1 MKKFFGIAGTITV
14 LAIILMITACT
25 GDNVSKTIDV
35 DDIQNSNSV
44 TVTYISYYN
53 ESGTVPVDKNVYHYG
68 DTVTVLGN
76 TGSLYRSGYDFD
88 GWSTSPDGYEDKEG
102 KSTRYK
108 PGDTIIVKENV
119 KEIVLYVQWAKYH
132 IVSFNTNGKG
142 VTPEPQIVR
151 DGDCVTPP
159 DDQIDGDYQLLG
171 NSSWYIYRMDD
182 NGELTKSYYYRLSD
196 QPIHSDVILYAEWK
210 KISFFVSFYALN
222 YLEYFTVEVGDFIV
236 PPEVPKDLP
245 AEDGCVFEWFYWKPD
260 GGTEPFDFS
269 KPVTK
274 ALQNMT
280 DKYGFLKF
288 WGEYR
293 KNTNTVTF
301 SSNGHGVDPEPQ
313 VIDMN
318 ATVKVPSEPQDEGYS
333 FEGWYTDPECTIAF
347 DFTTSIDQDIT
358 LYAKWT
364 PITYYTVSFCSSG
377 FGGEPESQKI
387 KEGELATEPEKPSV
401 ENYIF
406 NGWYLDEEFKIA
418 YDFETPVTADIWLY
432 AKFEHQGFVNFTV
445 KVETVSDIIIT
456 QSYDDSVLVL
466 TAEEGF
472 DSYIWKIDGT
482 VQPEKTNVLTIDKS
496 KLVNGTY
503 SIVLKAKE
511 GSNYKSAIIY
521 VKVGAE

>member
-1 MKKFFGIAGTITV
+1 MKRFFRIAGTITV
-14 LAIILMITACT
+14 LAIILLIISCT
-25 GDNVSKTIDV
+25 GNNDNKTLV
-35 DDIQNSNSV
+35 VNELENSDSV
-44 TVTYISYYN
+44 TITYISFYN

-182 NGELTKSYYYRLSD
+182 NGELTKSYYFRLSE

-210 KISFFVSFYALN
+210 KISFFVSFHALN
-222 YLEYFTVEVGDFIV
+222 YFEHFTVEVGDFIV

-245 AEDGCVFEWFYWKPD
+245 AEDGDVFEWFYWKPD

-280 DKYGFLKF
+280 DKYGFLRF
-288 WGEYR
+288 LGEYR
-293 KNTNTVTF
+293 KNNNTVTF
-301 SSNGHGVDPEPQ
+301 NTKGYGITPESQ
-313 VIDMN
+313 VIDVGGT
-318 ATVKVPSEPQDEGYS
+318 AQEPSEPYAEDFI
-333 FEGWYTDPECTIAF
+333 FEGWYTDFECTIAF
-347 DFTTSIDQDIT
+347 DFSTSINEDIT

-364 PITYYTVSFCSSG
+364 PVTYYTVSFSSSG
-377 FGGEPESQKI
+377 FGNEPESQRV
-387 KEGELATEPEKPSV
+387 KEGNLAVEPEKPIV
-401 ENYIF
+401 DNFIF
-406 NGWYLDEEFKIA
+406 EGWYLNQEFTEV

-432 AKFEHQGFVNFTV
+432 AKFVRGSSVNLTV
-445 KVETVSDIIIT
+445 KIQTESDINIT
-456 QSYDDSVLVL
+456 QSYDGSFLIL

-472 DSYIWKIDGT
+472 DSYIWKLDGT
-482 VQPEKTNVLTIDKS
+482 VLSEKTNVLTVDKS
-496 KLVNGTY
+496 ELVSGTY
-503 SIVLKAKE
+503 SIVLKAKK
-511 GSNYKSAIIY
+511 GSDYKSAIIY
-521 VKVGAE
+521 VKKEAE